1 MDWGQFILT
10 LLTKMNAHGT
20 SAHLSVSQRLMFPT
34 PNPELLLPPPQIRI
48 RSISHLK
55 RPLNYFAFS
64 FCSDGGE
71 DYDIKLK

>member
-10 LLTKMNAHGT
+10 LLAKINAHGT
-20 SAHLSVSQRLMFPT
+20 SAHLSVSPRLMFPI
-34 PNPELLLPPPQIRI
+34 PNPELLLPPPETRI

-55 RPLNYFAFS
+55 RPLNYFAFLFS
-64 FCSDGGE
+64 SDGRE